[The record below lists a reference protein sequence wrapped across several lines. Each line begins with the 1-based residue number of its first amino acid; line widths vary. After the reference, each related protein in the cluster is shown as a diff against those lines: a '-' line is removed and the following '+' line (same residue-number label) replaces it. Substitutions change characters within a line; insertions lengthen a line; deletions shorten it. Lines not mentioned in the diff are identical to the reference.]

1 MAPAGRLLPMTSSPS
16 VPQASR
22 ADLLGI
28 YDSLLRTDAEMHS
41 AMRWDRDGPL
51 YRGVFADGS
60 GFVTYRDLAG
70 FDGPED
76 GDRLDGLIARTV
88 AHFDGDVTVHSFEW
102 KTRGHDLPSD
112 LGRRLEAHGL
122 VAEEPETV
130 MIGEAAALAVDV
142 PLPDGVV
149 VRRIGF
155 DDRGRPVARSE
166 ALADVERAQAMQRAV
181 FGSPPHSPG
190 EALLADLL
198 DPEKGVEL
206 WVAQTHRDDGTTEVL
221 SVGRL
226 DILPGTGCA
235 GLWGGATIAA
245 WRGRGLYR
253 ALVATRARSALAQG
267 ARLLHSDCTENSR
280 PILERSGLVAVT
292 TTTPYCWTQGS

>member
-1 MAPAGRLLPMTSSPS
+1 MTSPS
-16 VPQASR
+16 EPKASR
-22 ADLLGI
+22 ADLLAV

-41 AMRWDRDGPL
+41 ASRWDRDGPL
-51 YRGVFADGS
+51 FRGVFAGGS

-70 FDGPED
+70 HDGPAD
-76 GDRLDGLIARTV
+76 GDRLDALIQRTIE
-88 AHFDGDVTVHSFEW
+88 HFRDESVHSFEW
-102 KTRGHDLPSD
+102 KTRGHDLPAD

-130 MIGEAAALAVDV
+130 MLGQASALAADV
-142 PLPDGVV
+142 PVPDGVA

-155 DDRGRPVARSE
+155 DDGGRQVPRSV
-166 ALADVERAQAMQRAV
+166 ALADVQRAQAMQVAV
-181 FGSPPHSPG
+181 FGSPPHSPS

-198 DPEKGVEL
+198 DPEQGVEL
-206 WVAQTHRDDGTTEVL
+206 WVAERYRDDGTAEVL

-226 DILPGTGCA
+226 DVLPGTGCA
-235 GLWGGATIAA
+235 GLWGGATIEP

-253 ALVATRARSALAQG
+253 ALVATRARSAMAQG
-267 ARLLHSDCTENSR
+267 CQLLHSDCTENSR

-292 TTTPYCWTQGS
+292 TTTPYVWTRGD